1 MDLRSL
7 FKNAD
12 NVHQF
17 RAGTIIFEEGSPG
30 EVMYVI
36 LDGELEV
43 HVGGECV
50 EVLGPGEI
58 IGEMALIDA
67 KERSATAIAKSDC
80 RLAPVDQKR
89 FLFMVQQTP
98 FFALDVMRVL
108 ASRLRRMN
116 TKLES

>member
-7 FKNAD
+7 FKNAE
-12 NVHQF
+12 NVHPF
-17 RAGTIIFEEGSPG
+17 RAGTVIFEEGSPG
-30 EVMYVI
+30 DVMYVV

-43 HVGGECV
+43 LVGGEHV

-58 IGEMALIDA
+58 LGEMALIDA
-67 KERSATAIAKSDC
+67 KERSATAIARSDC

-98 FFALDVMRVL
+98 FFALEVMRIL
-108 ASRLRRMN
+108 AARLRHMN
-116 TKLES
+116 AKLEE